1 MMGDDSKNPEK
12 MSFDERLNRAQKK
25 TEDEWQ
31 EEAPNSSMGIAF
43 KMGAELVVGTGV
55 GAFIGYWF
63 DIWFSMA
70 PLFLIVML
78 ILGFAS
84 GVRNVIRDAR
94 RMQDEDDAVE

>member
-1 MMGDDSKNPEK
+1 MGKETKDPAQK
-12 MSFDERLNRAQKK
+12 SFEERLSRARVKVQ
-25 TEDEWQ
+25 DEWQ
-31 EEAPNSSMGIAF
+31 EEPPKSAMGVAF

-63 DIWFSMA
+63 DKWFGTA
-70 PLFLIVML
+70 PLFLLVLL

-94 RMQDEDDAVE
+94 SMQEADDEPS

>member
-1 MMGDDSKNPEK
+1 MGNDSKDPEK
-12 MSFDERLNRAQKK
+12 MSFEERLNRAQKK
-25 TEDEWQ
+25 TEDDWQ
-31 EEAPNSSMGIAF
+31 DEPPQSAMGVAF

-63 DIWFSMA
+63 DKWFDTA
-70 PLFLIVML
+70 PLFLIAML

-94 RMQDEDDAVE
+94 RMQDDDTAE